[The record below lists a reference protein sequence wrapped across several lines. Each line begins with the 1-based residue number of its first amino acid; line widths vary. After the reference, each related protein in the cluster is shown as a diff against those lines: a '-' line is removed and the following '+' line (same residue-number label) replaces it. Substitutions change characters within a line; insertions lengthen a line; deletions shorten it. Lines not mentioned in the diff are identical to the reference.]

1 MLPFT
6 APHIT
11 RSQENPWRGPRKKEK
26 KPRDPIEDQDA
37 LACSN
42 AFFLTFGPLKSIPS
56 RGSQVLF

>member
-1 MLPFT
+1 MLRFT
-6 APHIT
+6 TPHIT
-11 RSQENPWRGPRKKEK
+11 WTQENPWPRKKRK
-26 KPRDPIEDQDA
+26 KPRDPVENQDA